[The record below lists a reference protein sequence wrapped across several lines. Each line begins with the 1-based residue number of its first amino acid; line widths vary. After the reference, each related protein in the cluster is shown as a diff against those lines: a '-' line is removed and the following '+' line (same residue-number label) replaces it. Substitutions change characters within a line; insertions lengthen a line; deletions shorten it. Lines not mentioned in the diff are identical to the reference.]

1 MDHNVS
7 LLLLVIENTW
17 KHNLLTELHYFSAP
31 KRMTWEMINQQNEL
45 NASIAAY
52 SNQKQQII
60 QDFEK
65 IKTEVIITIKNRI

>member
-1 MDHNVS
+1 
-7 LLLLVIENTW
+7 
-17 KHNLLTELHYFSAP
+17 
-31 KRMTWEMINQQNEL
+31 MTWEMINQQNEL

-65 IKTEVIITIKNRI
+65 IKTEVIMIIKIIRYI